1 MMRNLVLCA
10 VIVAGVLLAPVRGLY
25 AQGLGGVGSGPSQG
39 FVSGLP
45 SNNINLT
52 LSGSVGGYTTAGR
65 FFNRPAS
72 AGAGYLA
79 APGIDVDL
87 MSTTYR
93 PATIYDLAVGPGL
106 GPLVGLKF
114 RTIDSLNFDKR
125 ARFAKLRETT
135 LALIEKIRE
144 VDQASLSQISVGF
157 RHFMFPMPLLNQPD
171 LGYGFFSRLDLV
183 GAGTVK
189 SDAFLAPFTQEVQQN
204 LSEKRFLDAAQA
216 LLFAR
221 PLPEGMTLDQ
231 FYDTQL
237 AALGNFLFNNSRYQ
251 AALEAWQILVERD
264 KTNATASRGLT
275 LCLLATGQTKKAAA
289 EIRRSLSLMPGWPDK
304 LRIVGSNLQDVFP
317 GAKDL
322 VGVREELLAQLAKAP
337 EDADLGLLMGF
348 LDLFQGRLPDA
359 DARLTK
365 LAASDAAAKGLAEII
380 HRGGVAQSIKRPAQ
394 AALRRAADQMTGL
407 EEPAMSPQART
418 QLIAVL
424 KSGASTFEDQM
435 RLGDYRFFMGDYAV
449 AGEAY
454 RAAHKL
460 KFDDPFA
467 LFAMAN
473 AAYANG
479 EYKQA
484 VKYINMGLALE
495 PNWGLYEFRIQEFYG
510 DAGEALRHMKDL
522 ERQVELRSKAA
533 DMKFLLAYVY
543 YFSGRYSDAVDR
555 LSEVLQ
561 LDPNFAGANYF
572 LRLARLQG

>member
-1 MMRNLVLCA
+1 MRTLSLCA
-10 VIVAGVLLAPVRGLY
+10 VAAAVLLAP
-25 AQGLGGVGSGPSQG
+25 AQKLWAQMSVGSGPSTS
-39 FVSGLP
+39 FMSNLP
-45 SNNINLT
+45 SNGINRT
-52 LSGSVGGYTTAGR
+52 LSGSTGGGYTTSAR
-65 FFNRPAS
+65 FFNRPAPS
-72 AGAGYLA
+72 GASYLA

-93 PATIYDLAVGPGL
+93 PASLADLAVGPGL

-125 ARFAKLRETT
+125 ARFAKLHETT
-135 LALIEKIRE
+135 LALAEKIRE
-144 VDQASLSQISVGF
+144 VDQASLSQVSLSF
-157 RHFMFPMPLLNQPD
+157 RHFMFPMPLQNQPE

-204 LSEKRFLDAAQA
+204 LSDKRFLDAAQA

-237 AALGNFLFNNSRYQ
+237 AALGNFLFNNSRY
-251 AALEAWQILVERD
+251 AAAAGPWQLLVERD

-275 LCLLATGQTKKAAA
+275 LCLLANGQAKKTAA
-289 EIRRSLSLMPGWPDK
+289 EVRRSFALMPGWPDK
-304 LRIVGSNLQDVFP
+304 LRIVGSNFQDVFQ

-322 VGVREELLAQLAKAP
+322 VGVREELQAQLAKTP
-337 EDADLGLLMGF
+337 DDPDLGLLMGF
-348 LDLFQGRLPDA
+348 LDLFQGKVPDA
-359 DARLTK
+359 AARLTK
-365 LAASDAAAKGLAEII
+365 LAASDAVAKGLADII
-380 HRGGVAQSIKRPAQ
+380 DRGGVAPSIKRPAE
-394 AALRRAADQMTGL
+394 AALRRAAEEMTGL
-407 EEPAMSPQART
+407 EEPSMSPQARA
-418 QLIAVL
+418 QLLAVL
-424 KSGASTFEDQM
+424 KSGATTFEDQM

-454 RAAHKL
+454 RAARKL
-460 KFDDPFA
+460 KPDDPFA

-484 VKYINMGLALE
+484 VKNIGFGLAKE

-510 DAGEALRHMKDL
+510 DAAEAKRHMRDL
-522 ERQVELRSKAA
+522 ERQVQLRPKAA

-543 YFSGRYSDAVDR
+543 YFSGRYADAVDL

-561 LDPNFAGANYF
+561 LDPNYAGANYF